1 MLYEFILIAI
11 DSLLYNVSYV
21 TKKKKTGFKSEFT
34 FATSA
39 ALEEPSAFLYPGFL
53 ISEFLIPIP
62 VFVYIMKDIVQDS
75 RN

>member
-1 MLYEFILIAI
+1 M
-11 DSLLYNVSYV
+11 SHVS
-21 TKKKKTGFKSEFT
+21 KKKKTGFKSKLT

-62 VFVYIMKDIVQDS
+62 VFVYIMKDIVQES
-75 RN
+75 WN